1 MIDGTEAGAK
11 AGKAWLSNEDYAKSQ
26 GRTWLSAEDYSAKLK
41 VAQGDAVVAGAKG
54 ASAADI
60 ASTLQSTHGLSA
72 ATAAKVVAAAKAV
85 QGR

>member
-1 MIDGTEAGAK
+1 MIDSSVAAK
-11 AGKAWLSNEDYAKSQ
+11 GGKAWLSQEDYAKSQ
-26 GRTWLSAEDYSAKLK
+26 GRVWLSAEDYSAKLK
-41 VAQGDAVVAGAKG
+41 VAQTDAVTAGAKG

-60 ASTLQSTHGLSA
+60 TATLQSTHGLSA